1 MANEFARNIQDGSSP
16 LSQTPALPN
25 GAATAYGT
33 VVDLGSGNVA
43 VPENIEIEV
52 TIPDATTSEAPDTRT
67 LTVDVVAGST
77 STPTTGV
84 TAQTVY
90 TGAGGAGF
98 TGSTFRLRLPSSAG
112 RYFRL
117 RMVGGTSFGNMSA
130 KSATFKVLF

>member
-1 MANEFARNIQDGSSP
+1 MATTPFLRNIQDADAT

-25 GAATAYGT
+25 GAATTYST
-33 VVDLGSGNVA
+33 VVDLGVAPA
-43 VPENIEIEV
+43 VPEFFEIEV
-52 TIPDATTSEAPDTRT
+52 TIPNATTSEAPDTRT

-77 STPTTGV
+77 TTPTTGV

-98 TGSTFRLRLPSSAG
+98 TGSTFRLRLPSTAG
-112 RYFRL
+112 RYWRL

-130 KSATFKVLF
+130 KTATLKALF

>member
-1 MANEFARNIQDGSSP
+1 MATTPFYRNLQDADST

-25 GAATAYGT
+25 GAATTYST
-33 VVDLGSGNVA
+33 VVDLGAGPA
-43 VPENIEIEV
+43 VPEFFEIEI
-52 TIPDATTSEAPDTRT
+52 TIPNATTSEAPDTRT

-98 TGSTFRLRLPSSAG
+98 TGSTFRVRLPSTAG

-130 KSATFKVLF
+130 KTATFKVLF

>member
-1 MANEFARNIQDGSSP
+1 MATTPFYRNIQDAEST

-25 GAATAYGT
+25 GAATTYST
-33 VVDLGSGNVA
+33 VVDLGSGPI

-67 LTVDVVAGST
+67 LTVDVVGGST
-77 STPTTGV
+77 TTPTTGK

-98 TGSTFRLRLPSSAG
+98 TGSTFRLKLPSSSG

-130 KSATFKVLF
+130 KTATFKVLF